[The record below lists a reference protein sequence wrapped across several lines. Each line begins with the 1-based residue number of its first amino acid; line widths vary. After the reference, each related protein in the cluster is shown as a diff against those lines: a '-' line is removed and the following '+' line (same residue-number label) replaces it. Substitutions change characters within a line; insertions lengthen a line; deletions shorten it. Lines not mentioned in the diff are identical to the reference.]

1 LKRKRKTAATDP
13 EDELLEVNKRRLLQ
27 KPDWV
32 GLAPSRPVNMRFS
45 SSKEKASIGKR
56 RKTRGR
62 LAAHHTRSEP
72 LNQETPYHTNG
83 NHPWPYMSR
92 ALPVKRDQDIRIR
105 IGTDALTSRY
115 SDHAQRQTSATSG
128 NPSSDHMSDSMLF
141 HNEHLNAAS
150 GESMQPARLDSL
162 DFSMSV
168 GVSTEFH
175 AVSPHAQSGNERA
188 LEQSRTHR
196 KQSVTSYTEARSA
209 TGRDS
214 NQQTSGEDPIVH
226 ITRHVGGVKHPV
238 RFVFDRRS
246 ETLHTGGA
254 TQSPGAA
261 NAGLVVYEH
270 EKADQGKN
278 DNDMSDDDGAQRP
291 SSADDGP
298 WKFSHAG
305 SSSLSTRKGSGLS
318 RLPQLPLNTVD
329 GESGFTEV
337 SQHTTLR
344 GQTRINT
351 SSFMSV
357 SLPSIQS
364 DRESEQ
370 GRLEDQFQ
378 GAKRF
383 KNSEESWQSI
393 IPGRSNMVFHTM
405 HDGSSV
411 EEKNSKSSV
420 NCSPRL
426 LPLSLAVA
434 SRTSDGVQEAAN
446 RKPHPTFSR
455 GISSPEAT
463 EMHAQEV
470 DKTADGPLSAVHS
483 IYSEEESL
491 IHASIINNVSHDM
504 NATLSRN
511 GSGRSCGSDFG
522 PALAKRSER
531 SRQLHGSSIYNTLDS
546 DSEGIDLVD
555 SERLW

>member
-1 LKRKRKTAATDP
+1 
-13 EDELLEVNKRRLLQ
+13 
-27 KPDWV
+27 
-32 GLAPSRPVNMRFS
+32 MHFS

-62 LAAHHTRSEP
+62 LAAHRKNSEP
-72 LNQETPYHTNG
+72 LNQETPYHTEG

-105 IGTDALTSRY
+105 IGTDALTSRHP
-115 SDHAQRQTSATSG
+115 DHAQRQTSAPSRDS
-128 NPSSDHMSDSMLF
+128 SSDHMSDSMLF

-150 GESMQPARLDSL
+150 GESMQPARVDSP

-168 GVSTEFH
+168 GVSTEVH
-175 AVSPHAQSGNERA
+175 AVSPHAQFENERA

-209 TGRDS
+209 TGRDA
-214 NQQTSGEDPIVH
+214 NQKTSGEDPIVH
-226 ITRHVGGVKHPV
+226 IAHHVGGVKHPV

-254 TQSPGAA
+254 TQSPVAA

-270 EKADQGKN
+270 EKSDQGKN
-278 DNDMSDDDGAQRP
+278 DNDMSDADGAHPP

-298 WKFSHAG
+298 WKFSHAVPYG
-305 SSSLSTRKGSGLS
+305 SSSLLTRKGSGLS

-364 DRESEQ
+364 NRESEQ
-370 GRLEDQFQ
+370 ERLKDQFQ

-383 KNSEESWQSI
+383 KNSEDSWQSI
-393 IPGRSNMVFHTM
+393 IPGRSNMVSYTM

-411 EEKNSKSSV
+411 EEENSKSSV

-426 LPLSLAVA
+426 LPSSLAVA
-434 SRTSDGVQEAAN
+434 LRTSDGVQEAAN
-446 RKPHPTFSR
+446 RKPHSTFSR
-455 GISSPEAT
+455 GISSPEAI
-463 EMHAQEV
+463 EMHAQEAN
-470 DKTADGPLSAVHS
+470 KTAGGPLSAVHG

-511 GSGRSCGSDFG
+511 GSGRTCGSDFG